1 MNQTLTSNCNQHLT
15 AYLYGLV
22 IAAGIWGLLTTSI
35 VLF

>member
-22 IAAGIWGLLTTSI
+22 IASGMWGVLATTI